1 MSKMYEKL
9 AWDIL
14 EKVGGEENV
23 LNVYHCQ
30 TRLRFQLKDEK
41 TADQG
46 SLNAMEGVAK
56 VLISGGVFQ
65 VVIGTH
71 VKEVFEEIEKLV
83 TPKTGGADV
92 QTKTRRNLAETVIDF
107 VSGTF
112 QPIVPALSGAGM
124 VKALLALLVVGNV
137 ISNTSQTYYILN
149 FFADG
154 VFYFLPLLL
163 AVSEAQKLKC
173 NPILAAGV
181 AAIMLHPN
189 WGALVTAGEPVRFF
203 GVIPFTLTSYTSSVI
218 PIILVVL
225 AQAYVEKWL
234 DKVIPRAVKLVFVPM
249 LTFLVMGTLAL
260 SVLGPI
266 GSIVGDGLGVFF
278 NYLSVN
284 ASWAP
289 ALLIGGFLPVMVMFG
304 LHNGVAPLGVM
315 QMADLGYDSIF
326 GPGCVC
332 SNIAQG
338 VACLVVA
345 FRTRDAKVK
354 QLAGSSSVTALMGIT
369 EPALYGVNLPKK
381 YPLVAAMIGGGCGG
395 LYAGLTH
402 THRFATGSSGLP
414 AVLLYIGDDTMTYF
428 INIII
433 ALAISGAV
441 TGILTY
447 ILSLKYET
455 VPAEK
460 SKAQRNSAEKKDRTE
475 NRENRT
481 EGRKD
486 GTNDGTDKNADWA
499 AADET
504 AENSKEAKLLAPM
517 NGDVIPLGEIGDGVF
532 SAGVL
537 GQGCGIRPGE
547 GRVCAPFDGT
557 VILVAETKHAIGLK
571 GDNGMEVMI
580 HVGLDT
586 VELKG
591 QGFDPKVTVGDRVT
605 AGQLI
610 MEFDLQAIG
619 EKYPSVTAVLLT
631 NSGDYKEIRLM
642 KQGTVRVGDLVI
654 QTEK

>member
-83 TPKTGGADV
+83 TPRAGGADV
-92 QTKTRRNLAETVIDF
+92 QPKTKRNLAETVIDF

-249 LTFLVMGTLAL
+249 LTFLVMGTLVL

>member
-83 TPKTGGADV
+83 TPRAGGADV
-92 QTKTRRNLAETVIDF
+92 QPKTKRNLAETVIDF

-345 FRTRDAKVK
+345 FRTRDTKMK

-381 YPLVAAMIGGGCGG
+381 YPLAAAMIGGGCGG

-414 AVLLYIGDDTMTYF
+414 AVLLYIGDDTMTYL

-517 NGDVIPLGEIGDGVF
+517 NGEVIPLGEIGDGVF

-591 QGFDPKVTVGDRVT
+591 QGFDPKVTVGDRVA

-610 MEFDLQAIG
+610 MEFDLEAIG

-631 NSGDYKEIRLM
+631 NSGDYKEIRLV

>member
-30 TRLRFQLKDEK
+30 TRLRFQLKDENI
-41 TADQG
+41 ADQR

-83 TPKTGGADV
+83 MPKTGGADV

-154 VFYFLPLLL
+154 VFYFLPMLL

-173 NPILAAGV
+173 NPILAAGI

-338 VACLVVA
+338 VACMVVA
-345 FRTRDAKVK
+345 FRTRDAKMK

-414 AVLLYIGDDTMTYF
+414 AVLLYIGDDTMTYL

-455 VPAEK
+455 APAEG
-460 SKAQRNSAEKKDRTE
+460 SKAQRNSAEKKDRTA
-475 NRENRT
+475 NRETRMEDIKDGT
-481 EGRKD
+481 KD
-486 GTNDGTDKNADWA
+486 GTNKNADRA

-504 AENSKEAKLLAPM
+504 AGNSKEAGLLAPM
-517 NGDVIPLGEIGDGVF
+517 NGEVIPLGEIGDGVF

-571 GDNGMEVMI
+571 GDNGIEVMI

-591 QGFDPKVTVGDRVT
+591 QGFDPKVTVGDQVA

-610 MEFDLQAIG
+610 MEFDLEAIG

-631 NSGDYKEIRLM
+631 NSGDYKEIRLV